1 MTKIQSGYLKT
12 KNGIQLMTTVP
23 YPIGAIYLSV
33 DSTNPSK
40 LFGGTWKQIAQG
52 RTLVGVDTSQTEF
65 NTVKKTGG
73 EKTHTLTISEM
84 ASHTHGSKS
93 LTGSH
98 YSYDYVGSRANGI
111 ISEAVANENG
121 TGFGTGS
128 NQTPWK
134 QFSINAT
141 HEHNSVGGNQSH
153 NNLQPYYTCYIWL
166 RTA

>member
-1 MTKIQSGYLKT
+1 MTNIQSGYLKT
-12 KNGIQLMTTVP
+12 KNGVQLMTTVP

-40 LFGGTWKQIAQG
+40 LFGGTWQQIAQG

-73 EKTHTLTISEM
+73 EKTHTLTINEM
-84 ASHTHGSKS
+84 PKHQHPMGVHMGYDGGGVTSVQGSAGTYNWANTS
-93 LTGSH
+93 PLNDWPGETG
-98 YSYDYVGSRANGI
+98 GSQA
-111 ISEAVANENG
+111 
-121 TGFGTGS
+121 
-128 NQTPWK
+128 
-134 QFSINAT
+134 
-141 HEHNSVGGNQSH
+141 H